1 MKCDASLNV
10 IKDVIKDEIKD
21 VASLNVI
28 KDDASLN
35 VMKDVIKDTSFN
47 EEDPL
52 LKSFK
57 INYIF
62 YTTLII
68 CLYMISH
75 YTNSS
80 FIWCIIS
87 FLYISFKG
95 YFVHYFSHKLDLLK
109 TYSELNNYF
118 TRNPVLNT
126 MTIWFCNMF
135 DFHRN
140 IHHDSSINKRLN
152 NKIYEFI
159 INFLTQTGL
168 FFVFIYFTK
177 HLNYYVCLLWGL
189 FYSTVHMINY
199 DIIKPISHKNHHVDY
214 NTNYDIIFWDTF
226 FDTKYD
232 YNDTLEDI
240 NLCSINVIVLTLLI
254 VCFVKYNNSQDI

>member
-1 MKCDASLNV
+1 MNIDCSLNV
-10 IKDVIKDEIKD
+10 IKKKRKNKKEKDIKQINKKNNKEFLSD
-21 VASLNVI
+21 
-28 KDDASLN
+28 
-35 VMKDVIKDTSFN
+35 
-47 EEDPL
+47 DPL

-62 YTTLII
+62 YITLCI
-68 CLYMISH
+68 CLYIISQ

-95 YFVHYFSHKLDLLK
+95 YFVHYLSHRYDLLDNYK
-109 TYSELNNYF
+109 QLNNYF
-118 TRNPVLNT
+118 TRNSFLNT
-126 MTIWFCNMF
+126 ITISFCNMF

-140 IHHDSSINKRLN
+140 IHHDSSINKKLD

-159 INFLTQTGL
+159 LNFLTQTGL
-168 FFVFIYFTK
+168 FFIFIYFTK

-199 DIIKPISHKNHHVDY
+199 DIIKPVSHKNHHLNY

-232 YNDTLEDI
+232 ENDKLEDI
-240 NLCSINVIVLTLLI
+240 NMCSINIIILTLLI
-254 VCFVKYNNSQDI
+254 IYFVKYNNSQDV